1 MNDKTSHPL
10 AVSTP
15 LSKLYLALFSAPL
28 LMLAPADIARAD
40 DAIFDGDSKITE
52 SLAYTG
58 DVYVGRNQS
67 GNLLIE
73 NGKISAYNINIGR
86 MFNGQIHDSVVTVR
100 GPNAELNAVNDQ
112 FVLRGGLNLGRGT
125 LRVEDG
131 ALASAKEI
139 VVGTTR
145 GYDSHLIATGA
156 GSRVTSNFLSVGTDL
171 GARSTLAIEDG
182 AVLNTA
188 FDARIGNGSGPGES
202 DMLSPKATVTG
213 ANSQWNVGRALTLYG
228 DLDVLN
234 GGAVNV
240 GNIQVAGVSGARKT
254 AELTIAGSGS
264 RFTSGSSVNVGDY
277 GNGVLAVMDGGT
289 FSAGGNEVVLGKTG
303 SGSNRGALIIGSRGN
318 MDTGTGL
325 TEPTLGAAGAA
336 GTIDAQTAI
345 ALRGGLF
352 RSYVYFNHTDGNYVF
367 SNKMSGEGEVINTAG
382 HTTLNG
388 DLTGL
393 QANVTARGGKLII
406 ASDINTQKEDDIFEI
421 QTLSAENGGTLILN
435 ATAGSDVNNGQGYS
449 SAASIKAGGTL
460 GGNGT
465 LGQTEILSGGHIS
478 PGDGNI
484 GTLTLKRYLNF
495 IGESFYDVDI
505 AGDGRSDQLLVA
517 GKTTISDQAKVQV
530 TALDP
535 QTSYKTGQSYR
546 ILTSDGGIDGQFA
559 SAVSKSAFLDVAL
572 NHSANAVDLTIAQK
586 DTGGE
591 NPGGENPG
599 GENPG
604 GENPGGENPG
614 GENPGGENP
623 GGENPG
629 GENPGGENP
638 GGENPGSGKPGIFQ
652 TVAESGNQWNTAGA
666 LSTLAQSGPSL
677 ALYNSLLLLSAP
689 EAREA
694 FNQLSGEVYP
704 SMQSNL
710 IAGSTQLFNVLNQR
724 MLRLFDN
731 DSLPIPPLAMSLVQP
746 AQAQNSGVWGQTFS
760 SWGKNS
766 GNGNVGKLDGNTT
779 GFLLGADRKL
789 ADHNV
794 RIGGYFG
801 YSRGDYDVDS
811 RRSKADTD
819 NYHLGLYAA
828 GQQDAFSLRGALGY
842 TWHKIEGKRNVDFS
856 GFSDRLKSDY
866 DANSLLAFTEA
877 GYRFG
882 QPEMNVEPFIN
893 LSYIRLHTDS
903 FQEAGGAAALSVRN
917 ETMNTFYSTLGVRG
931 VTELPKNVSLY
942 GSLGWQHAYGDK
954 NTSSRMAFAGS
965 DAFVT
970 QGQAVDDNV
979 MVGDIGVS
987 VKLSHAATLDVGYQG
1002 QFGADTRVN
1011 SVNANLRWSF

>member
-52 SLAYTG
+52 SLAYSG

-188 FDARIGNGSGPGES
+188 FDARIGNGSGPGET
-202 DMLSPKATVTG
+202 DTLSPKATVTG

-629 GENPGGENP
+629 
-638 GGENPGSGKPGIFQ
+638 SGKPGIFQ

-731 DSLPIPPLAMSLVQP
+731 DSLPVPPLAMSLVQP

-903 FQEAGGAAALSVRN
+903 FQESGGAAALSVRN

>member
-86 MFNGQIHDSVVTVR
+86 MFNGQIHESVVTVR

-614 GENPGGENP
+614 
-623 GGENPG
+623 
-629 GENPGGENP
+629 
-638 GGENPGSGKPGIFQ
+638 SGKPGIFQ

-731 DSLPIPPLAMSLVQP
+731 DSLPVPPLAMSLVQP

-903 FQEAGGAAALSVRN
+903 FQESGGAAALSVRN

>member
-10 AVSTP
+10 AVKTP

-86 MFNGQIHDSVVTVR
+86 MFNGQIHDSLVTVR

-188 FDARIGNGSGPGES
+188 FDARIGNGSGPGET
-202 DMLSPKATVTG
+202 DTLSPKATVTG

-264 RFTSGSSVNVGDY
+264 RVTSGSSVNVGDY

-289 FSAGGNEVVLGKTG
+289 FSASGNEVVLGKTG

-352 RSYVYFNHTDGNYVF
+352 GSYVYFNHTDGNYVF

-465 LGQTEILSGGHIS
+465 LGQTEIQSGGHIS

-517 GKTTISDQAKVQV
+517 GKTTISDRAKVQV

-559 SAVSKSAFLDVAL
+559 AAVSKSAFLDVAL

-638 GGENPGSGKPGIFQ
+638 VGENPGSGKPGIFQ

-666 LSTLAQSGPSL
+666 LSTLVQNGPSL

-760 SWGKNS
+760 SWGRNS

-903 FQEAGGAAALSVRN
+903 FQESGGAAALSVRN

-987 VKLSHAATLDVGYQG
+987 VKLSRAATLDVGYQG

>member
-1 MNDKTSHPL
+1 
-10 AVSTP
+10 
-15 LSKLYLALFSAPL
+15 
-28 LMLAPADIARAD
+28 
-40 DAIFDGDSKITE
+40 
-52 SLAYTG
+52 
-58 DVYVGRNQS
+58 
-67 GNLLIE
+67 
-73 NGKISAYNINIGR
+73 
-86 MFNGQIHDSVVTVR
+86 
-100 GPNAELNAVNDQ
+100 
-112 FVLRGGLNLGRGT
+112 
-125 LRVEDG
+125 
-131 ALASAKEI
+131 
-139 VVGTTR
+139 
-145 GYDSHLIATGA
+145 
-156 GSRVTSNFLSVGTDL
+156 
-171 GARSTLAIEDG
+171 
-182 AVLNTA
+182 
-188 FDARIGNGSGPGES
+188 
-202 DMLSPKATVTG
+202 
-213 ANSQWNVGRALTLYG
+213 
-228 DLDVLN
+228 
-234 GGAVNV
+234 
-240 GNIQVAGVSGARKT
+240 
-254 AELTIAGSGS
+254 GS

-388 DLTGL
+388 DLSEL

-465 LGQTEILSGGHIS
+465 LGQTEIQSGGHIS

-517 GKTTISDQAKVQV
+517 GKTTISDRAKVQV

-559 SAVSKSAFLDVAL
+559 AAVSKSAFLDVAL

-629 GENPGGENP
+629 
-638 GGENPGSGKPGIFQ
+638 SGKPGIFQ

-666 LSTLAQSGPSL
+666 LSTLTQSGPSL

-789 ADHNV
+789 TDHNV

-903 FQEAGGAAALSVRN
+903 FQESGGAAALSVRN

-987 VKLSHAATLDVGYQG
+987 VKLSRAATLDVGYQG

>member
-10 AVSTP
+10 AVKTP

-86 MFNGQIHDSVVTVR
+86 MFNGQIHDSLVTVR

-188 FDARIGNGSGPGES
+188 FDARIGNGSGPGET
-202 DMLSPKATVTG
+202 DTLSPKATVTG

-254 AELTIAGSGS
+254 AELTIAGNGS

-465 LGQTEILSGGHIS
+465 LGQTEIQSGGHIS

-559 SAVSKSAFLDVAL
+559 AAVSKSAFLDVAL

-599 GENPG
+599 
-604 GENPGGENPG
+604 
-614 GENPGGENP
+614 
-623 GGENPG
+623 
-629 GENPGGENP
+629 
-638 GGENPGSGKPGIFQ
+638 SGKPGIFQ

-666 LSTLAQSGPSL
+666 LSTLVQNGPSL

-760 SWGKNS
+760 SWGRNS

-903 FQEAGGAAALSVRN
+903 FQESGGAAALSVRN

-979 MVGDIGVS
+979 MVGDIGVN
-987 VKLSHAATLDVGYQG
+987 VKLSRAATLDVGYQG

>member
-1 MNDKTSHPL
+1 MNDTTSHSL
-10 AVSTP
+10 AVKTP

-86 MFNGQIHDSVVTVR
+86 LFNGQIHDSVVTVR

-188 FDARIGNGSGPGES
+188 FDARIGNGSGPGET
-202 DMLSPKATVTG
+202 DTLSPKATVKG
-213 ANSQWNVGRALTLYG
+213 DNSQWNVGRALTLYG

-234 GGAVNV
+234 GAAVNV

-254 AELTIAGSGS
+254 AELTIAGNGS

-367 SNKMSGEGEVINTAG
+367 SNKMSGEGEVINSAG

-388 DLTGL
+388 DLSEL

-421 QTLSAENGGTLILN
+421 QTLGAENGGTLILN
-435 ATAGSDVNNGQGYS
+435 ATAGTDVNNGLGYS

-465 LGQTEILSGGHIS
+465 LGQTEIQSGGHIS

-517 GKTTISDQAKVQV
+517 GKTTISDRAKVQV

-572 NHSANAVDLTIAQK
+572 KHSANAVDLTIAQK
-586 DTGGE
+586 DT
-591 NPGGENPG
+591 GGENPG

-666 LSTLAQSGPSL
+666 LSTLAQRGPSL

-760 SWGKNS
+760 SWGRNS

-903 FQEAGGAAALSVRN
+903 FQESGGAAALSVRN
-917 ETMNTFYSTLGVRG
+917 ETMDTFYSTLGVRG

-987 VKLSHAATLDVGYQG
+987 VKLSRAATLDVGYQG

>member
-86 MFNGQIHDSVVTVR
+86 MFNGQIHESVVTVR

-188 FDARIGNGSGPGES
+188 FDASIGNGSGPGES

-903 FQEAGGAAALSVRN
+903 FQESGGAAALSVRN

>member
-10 AVSTP
+10 AVRTP

-28 LMLAPADIARAD
+28 LMLAPADLARAD

-182 AVLNTA
+182 AVLSTA

-202 DMLSPKATVTG
+202 DTLSPKATVTG

-234 GGAVNV
+234 GAAVNV

-254 AELTIAGSGS
+254 AELVIAGNGS

-367 SNKMSGEGEVINTAG
+367 SNKMSGEGEVINSAG

-421 QTLSAENGGTLILN
+421 QTLGAENGGTLILN

-465 LGQTEILSGGHIS
+465 LGQTEIQSGGHIS

-505 AGDGRSDQLLVA
+505 ASDGRSDQLLVA
-517 GKTTISDQAKVQV
+517 GKTTISDRAKVQV

-666 LSTLAQSGPSL
+666 LSTLTQSGPSL

-731 DSLPIPPLAMSLVQP
+731 DSLPVPPLAMSLVQP

-760 SWGKNS
+760 SWGRNS

-903 FQEAGGAAALSVRN
+903 FQESGGAAALSVRN

-987 VKLSHAATLDVGYQG
+987 VKLSRAASLDVGYQG

>member
-10 AVSTP
+10 AVKTP

-86 MFNGQIHDSVVTVR
+86 MFNGQIHESVVTVR

-188 FDARIGNGSGPGES
+188 FDARIGNGSGPGET
-202 DMLSPKATVTG
+202 DTLSPKATVTG

-264 RFTSGSSVNVGDY
+264 RVTSGSSVNVGDY

-388 DLTGL
+388 DLTEL

-465 LGQTEILSGGHIS
+465 LGQTEIQSGGHIS

-517 GKTTISDQAKVQV
+517 GKTTISDRAKVQV

-559 SAVSKSAFLDVAL
+559 AAVSKSAFLDVAL
-572 NHSANAVDLTIAQK
+572 NHSPNAVDLTIAQK

-666 LSTLAQSGPSL
+666 LSTLVQSGPSL

-724 MLRLFDN
+724 MLRLFAN
-731 DSLPIPPLAMSLVQP
+731 DSLPVPPLAMSLVQP

-760 SWGKNS
+760 SWGRNS

-903 FQEAGGAAALSVRN
+903 FQESGGAAALSVRN
-917 ETMNTFYSTLGVRG
+917 ETMNTFYSTLGVGG

-987 VKLSHAATLDVGYQG
+987 VKLSRAATLDVGYQG

>member
-10 AVSTP
+10 AVRTP

-28 LMLAPADIARAD
+28 LMLAPADLARAD

-156 GSRVTSNFLSVGTDL
+156 GSRVASNFLSVGTDL

-202 DMLSPKATVTG
+202 DTLSPKATVTG

-234 GGAVNV
+234 GAAVNV

-254 AELTIAGSGS
+254 AELVVAGNGS

-367 SNKMSGEGEVINTAG
+367 SNKMSGEGEVINSAG

-388 DLTGL
+388 DLSGL

-421 QTLSAENGGTLILN
+421 QTLGAENGGTLILN
-435 ATAGSDVNNGQGYS
+435 ATAGSDVNNGLGYS

-465 LGQTEILSGGHIS
+465 LGQTEIQSGGHIS

-559 SAVSKSAFLDVAL
+559 AAVSKSAFLDVAL
-572 NHSANAVDLTIAQK
+572 KHSANAVDLTIAQK

-652 TVAESGNQWNTAGA
+652 TVAESGNQWNTASA
-666 LSTLAQSGPSL
+666 LSTLTQSGPSL

-731 DSLPIPPLAMSLVQP
+731 DSLPVPPLAMSLVQP

-760 SWGKNS
+760 SWGRNS

-903 FQEAGGAAALSVRN
+903 FQESGGAAALSVRN

-987 VKLSHAATLDVGYQG
+987 VKLSRAATLDVGYQG

>member
-1 MNDKTSHPL
+1 MNDTTSHSL
-10 AVSTP
+10 AVKTP

-188 FDARIGNGSGPGES
+188 FDARIGNGSGPGET
-202 DMLSPKATVTG
+202 DTLSPKATVKG

-234 GGAVNV
+234 GAAVNV

-254 AELTIAGSGS
+254 AELTIAGNGS

-336 GTIDAQTAI
+336 GAIDAQTAI

-367 SNKMSGEGEVINTAG
+367 SNKMSGEGEVINSAG

-388 DLTGL
+388 DLSEL

-421 QTLSAENGGTLILN
+421 QTLGAENGGTLILN
-435 ATAGSDVNNGQGYS
+435 ATAGTDVNNGLGYS

-465 LGQTEILSGGHIS
+465 LGQTEIQSGGHIS

-517 GKTTISDQAKVQV
+517 GKTTISDRAKVQV

-572 NHSANAVDLTIAQK
+572 KHSANAVDLTIAQK
-586 DTGGE
+586 DT
-591 NPGGENPG
+591 GGENPG

-666 LSTLAQSGPSL
+666 LSTLAQRGPSL

-710 IAGSTQLFNVLNQR
+710 IVGSTQLFNVLNQR

-731 DSLPIPPLAMSLVQP
+731 DSLPVPPLAMSLVQP

-760 SWGKNS
+760 SWGRNS

-903 FQEAGGAAALSVRN
+903 FQESGGAAALSVRN
-917 ETMNTFYSTLGVRG
+917 ETMDTFYSTLGVRG

-987 VKLSHAATLDVGYQG
+987 VKLSRAATLDVGYQG

>member
-86 MFNGQIHDSVVTVR
+86 MFNGQIHESVVTVR

-188 FDARIGNGSGPGES
+188 FDARIGNGSEPGES

-530 TALDP
+530 MALDP

-586 DTGGE
+586 DT
-591 NPGGENPG
+591 GGENPG

-903 FQEAGGAAALSVRN
+903 FQESGGAAALSVRN